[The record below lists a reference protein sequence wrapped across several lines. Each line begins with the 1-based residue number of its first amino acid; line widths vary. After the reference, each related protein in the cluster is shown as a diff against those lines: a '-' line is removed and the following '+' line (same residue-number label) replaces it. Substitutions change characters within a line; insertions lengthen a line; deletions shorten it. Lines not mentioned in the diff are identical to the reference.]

1 MKNSSL
7 PIIALLAAIAAIA
20 LLPVGPIAASIAL
33 TTAGLFAILASDYG
47 RNLEPLQVRAA
58 VVPFEFAGRNAAGMN
73 RAA

>member
-20 LLPVGPIAASIAL
+20 LLPVGPVVASIAL
-33 TTAGLFAILASDYG
+33 TMTGLIAILASDYG
-47 RNLEPLQVRAA
+47 QNLEPLQARAD
-58 VVPFEFAGRNAAGMN
+58 VVPFEFARRNAAGMN